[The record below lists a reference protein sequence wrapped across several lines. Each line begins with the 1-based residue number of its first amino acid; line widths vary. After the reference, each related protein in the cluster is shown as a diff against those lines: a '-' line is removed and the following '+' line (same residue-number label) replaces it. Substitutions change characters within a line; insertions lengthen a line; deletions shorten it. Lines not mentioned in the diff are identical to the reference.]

1 MNTIILF
8 IFLNVFNFSLTYNC
22 QGDTSTS
29 FIRGH
34 YRDVLSEQ
42 NGGLL
47 ENARQIYLFG
57 NGDQKSPLRNNL
69 YFSQVYFGHARC
81 DRNEFMIFPST
92 QAYQINTIRIR
103 FWNYDTR
110 IHNFEVYC
118 DEVKIYEGFA
128 QGVVI
133 IKFSDRIVQ
142 KVRIKSLGNSIDGYM
157 SILKVQAFYQLWEMS
172 I

>member
-42 NGGLL
+42 NGGFL

-92 QAYQINTIRIR
+92 QAYQINTIQFI
-103 FWNYDTR
+103 
-110 IHNFEVYC
+110 IFEVYC

>member
-1 MNTIILF
+1 MTTIILF

-22 QGDTSTS
+22 QGYTSKS

-47 ENARQIYLFG
+47 ENARQIYFYG
-57 NGDQKSPLRNNL
+57 NGDLKSPLKNNL
-69 YFSQVYFGHARC
+69 YFSQDNLLYFGHARC

-103 FWNYDTR
+103 FWDYDTR
-110 IHNFEVYC
+110 IHNFQVYC

-128 QGVVI
+128 QGVLI

-142 KVRIKSLGNSIDGYM
+142 KVRIKSLGNSINGHM
-157 SILKVQAFYQLWEMS
+157 SIVKVQAFYQL
-172 I
+172 